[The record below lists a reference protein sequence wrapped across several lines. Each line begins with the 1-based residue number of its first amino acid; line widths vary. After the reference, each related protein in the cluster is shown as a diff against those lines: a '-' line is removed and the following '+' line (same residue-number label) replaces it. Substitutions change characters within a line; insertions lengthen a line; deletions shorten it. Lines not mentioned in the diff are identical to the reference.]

1 MDDPYPLLTVMPE
14 VPMMPLAERAAEQID
29 FAMATLSRVDKVE
42 IHQRLERHGRGSYV
56 VDVFLRPDTRQQ
68 DRMARA
74 NSKDRVFQRGEPPQ
88 VSDYQVDHGYSE
100 FTRLRQLVGF
110 FASLHGDTRRSSFTR
125 RSSGFDRCGY
135 CTRLTVY
142 LKGDWWLP
150 GTGMRLTT
158 TKSVKMRTLTT
169 FINRLLA
176 LTVSSEALESASS
189 SCRACVHVPLVL
201 EEFLRRSR
209 GDSLGII

>member
-1 MDDPYPLLTVMPE
+1 MT
-14 VPMMPLAERAAEQID
+14 PLAERAAEQID
-29 FAMATLSRVDKVE
+29 FAMAALSRVDKVE
-42 IHQRLERHGRGSYV
+42 IHQRIERHGRGSYV
-56 VDVFLRPDTRQQ
+56 VDVFLRPDARQQ
-68 DRMARA
+68 VRMPRIS
-74 NSKDRVFQRGEPPQ
+74 SKDRVFQRGEPPR

-110 FASLHGDTRRSSFTR
+110 FVSQHEGTSRSSFSR
-125 RSSGFDRCGY
+125 RSSGCDCCGY
-135 CTRLTVY
+135 CARLMDY

-150 GTGMRLTT
+150 GAGMRLTT

-189 SCRACVHVPLVL
+189 SCRACVHLPLML
-201 EEFLRRSR
+201 EEFLRRPCT
-209 GDSLGII
+209 DSLGII